1 MEKSIQRDPVV
12 KFMDFD
18 GMHDAVRD
26 ELRIA
31 VNQVVDSNLFIQGP
45 KVEEFEDKWAAF
57 LGTGYCVG
65 VNSGLDALELS
76 LRALGVAE
84 GDEVIVPAN
93 TYIATALAATHVG
106 AKPVFVEPNPST
118 FLIDADRIGSAITP
132 RTKAILPV
140 HLYGQAVDMGA
151 IMSLAKRHDLV
162 VVEDNAQAH
171 GASWKGQATGS
182 FGHANATSFYP
193 GKNLGALGDA
203 GAVTTNSIHIAH
215 AVKALRNYGSTIKYF
230 NDVVGYNKRLDE
242 VQAALLLVKLDMLS
256 KWTEDRIRIANEYLA
271 GLSGLGDLA
280 LPITQEG
287 ATHVY
292 HLFVV
297 QTSYRDELAEY
308 LTEKGVQTL
317 IHYPIPPHLQKC
329 YQFLGHK
336 LGDYPISEELS
347 KKVLSL
353 PIWPGMQKEAIDYVV
368 FSVRQFFEERC
379 YF

>member
-1 MEKSIQRDPVV
+1 MEKSIQGDVVV

-26 ELRIA
+26 ELRMA
-31 VNQVVDSNLFIQGP
+31 VNQVVDSNVFIQGP
-45 KVEEFEDKWAAF
+45 KVEEFESKWAAF
-57 LGTGYCVG
+57 LKTGYCIG

-84 GDEVIVPAN
+84 GDEVIIPAN

-106 AKPVFVEPNPST
+106 AIPVFVEPNPFT
-118 FLIDADRIGSAITP
+118 YLIEADRIEGVITS

-151 IMSLAKRHDLV
+151 IMSLAKRHNLV

-171 GASWKGQATGS
+171 GASWQGQMTGS

-203 GAVTTNSIHIAH
+203 GAVTTESVHIAD

-230 NDVVGYNKRLDE
+230 NDIIGYNKRLDE

-256 KWTEDRIRIANEYLA
+256 KWTEDRIRIASKYLL
-271 GLSGLGDLA
+271 GLSGLGDLV

-297 QTSYRDELAEY
+297 QTGYRNDLAEY
-308 LTEKGVQTL
+308 LMEKGIQTL

-336 LGDYPISEELS
+336 LGDFPISEDLS

-353 PIWPGMQKEAIDYVV
+353 PIWPGMQNEAIDYVIL
-368 FSVRQFFEERC
+368 SIRQFFEGRQ
-379 YF
+379 